1 MKQLLVPALALL
13 VQLAAACGSVEAG
26 AGPGADAPD
35 GGDVDHRAD
44 GGAVDPDAP
53 TVLSVSPADG
63 TGGVAPD
70 AHITVV
76 FSQPMDADA
85 VVAAWRSEDLPA
97 GAVSFSWNETG
108 DTLTV
113 APDDPLPVAEGSADN
128 PDAIEPL
135 TIAFV
140 IGGEAR
146 DAAGVPLDE
155 PLEVAFRTVRR
166 LSLVLPYDASLS
178 GSRIDTGSVDESP
191 TTVYAGDSIGDKQIR
206 LVVSF
211 ALPAPLPGAI
221 VESATFSAT
230 QTDSSPGVYGAFG
243 DLGLVHVRYATIAT
257 AYGTAALGR
266 TNIFSTSG
274 ANGNRSAVVT
284 GAVADDLEDE
294 QPYAQFR
301 LQFPVASNNDGE
313 YDIAQF
319 TRAGLRLSISYL
331 AE

>member
-1 MKQLLVPALALL
+1 MMQRFLAIWSMTLIL
-13 VQLAAACGSVEAG
+13 AACGSVQSGTDPEG
-26 AGPGADAPD
+26 EGDD
-35 GGDVDHRAD
+35 GGDVEHRAD

-53 TVLSVSPADG
+53 AVLSVSPADG

-76 FSQPMDADA
+76 FSHPMDADA
-85 VVAAWRSEDLPA
+85 VVAAWRSEELPA
-97 GAVSFSWNETG
+97 GAVSFSWNEAG

-113 APDDPLPVAEGSADN
+113 APEGPLPVAEGSADD
-128 PDAIEPL
+128 PDSIEPL
-135 TIAFV
+135 TISFA
-140 IGGEAR
+140 IGGEAV
-146 DAAGVPLDE
+146 DAAGVPLGE

-166 LSLVLPYDASLS
+166 LSLALPYDPSLS

-206 LVVSF
+206 LVLSF
-211 ALPAPLPGAI
+211 ALPAPPPGAT

-230 QTDSSPGVYGAFG
+230 QKDSTSGVYGAFG
-243 DLGLVHVRYATIAT
+243 DLGLVHVRFATIAT

-266 TNIFSTSG
+266 TNTFSTSG
-274 ANGNRSAVVT
+274 ADGNRSALVT
-284 GAVADDLEDE
+284 GAVAEDVEDE
-294 QPYAQFR
+294 RSNAQFR

-319 TRAGLRLSISYL
+319 TRASLLLSITYL